1 MKIKET
7 IHQKVAVL
15 SLRGNLM
22 GPPES
27 TKLFNNVNALIEDG
41 VIRIVL
47 DLHHVSWIN
56 SLGVGII
63 MKCFSRLNS
72 VQGHLHLVGLTQ
84 KVHSVFMMTQLTKVL
99 NISDSTEKAVEE
111 LNQT

>member
-1 MKIKET
+1 MKIREA

-27 TKLFNNVNALIEDG
+27 TKLYEHVSNLIDDG
-41 VIRIVL
+41 ISRIAL
-47 DLHHVSWIN
+47 DLQHVSWIN
-56 SLGVGII
+56 SLGVGAI
-63 MKCFSRLNS
+63 MQCFKALNE
-72 VQGHLHLVGLTQ
+72 VDGHLRLVGLTE
-84 KVHSVFMMTQLTKVL
+84 KVHSIFMMTQLTKVL
-99 NISDSTEKAVEE
+99 MINTSVDEAIQE